1 MRLGVKAALAATT
14 VLLMGTAAEAAFA
27 QTARTR
33 PTLAAADETG
43 RWSAQAP
50 NKSLQWGGKGRW
62 GVNLNVEEPVG
73 REVKAKDMEAGAFFR
88 IAPSLKVGGSV
99 RLDDKDV
106 RQERRLRPGDRD
118 TRVRLETKFQ
128 F

>member
-1 MRLGVKAALAATT
+1 MGSRLKAALIATT
-14 VLLMGTAAEAAFA
+14 VLLAGTAAGSAFA
-27 QTARTR
+27 QSARTA
-33 PTLAAADETG
+33 PALAQQDG
-43 RWSAQAP
+43 RLDLTSPKKSFQWSD
-50 NKSLQWGGKGRW
+50 KGRW
-62 GVNLNVEEPVG
+62 GVNLNVEEPTD

-106 RQERRLRPGDRD
+106 RQERRVRPGERD

>member
-1 MRLGVKAALAATT
+1 MGSRVKAALMATT
-14 VLLMGTAAEAAFA
+14 VLLAGAAAESAFA
-27 QTARTR
+27 QVARTR
-33 PTLAAADETG
+33 PALAASDDTRLG
-43 RWSAQAP
+43 LQP
-50 NKSLQWGGKGRW
+50 PKKSLQWSDKGRW
-62 GVNLNVEEPVG
+62 GVNLNVDEPEG

-106 RQERRLRPGDRD
+106 RQERRLRPGERD
-118 TRVRLETKFQ
+118 ARVRLETKFQ

>member
-1 MRLGVKAALAATT
+1 MGSRLKAALMATT
-14 VLLMGTAAEAAFA
+14 VLLAGAAAESAFA

-33 PTLAAADETG
+33 PSLAAEDTRLDLTAPKKSWQ
-43 RWSAQAP
+43 WSD
-50 NKSLQWGGKGRW
+50 KGRW
-62 GVNLNVEEPVG
+62 GVNLAVEEPTD

-88 IAPSLKVGGSV
+88 IAPQLKVGGSV

-106 RQERRLRPGDRD
+106 RQERRLRPGERD